1 MARLLFIIVLF
12 VVSLLVLKYVR
23 RKIDEQTLKLK
34 QQKLQQEKQ
43 AKKNKAGDML
53 KCQHCN
59 LHIPKDEAI
68 RQGDR
73 VFCSL
78 EHAKRH
84 LE

>member
-1 MARLLFIIVLF
+1 MARLLYIIVLF

-23 RKIDEQTLKLK
+23 RKIDERTNKLN
-34 QQKLQQEKQ
+34 Q
-43 AKKNKAGDML
+43 AKLNQSKQTGAKDML
-53 KCQHCN
+53 KCEHCA
-59 LHIPKDEAI
+59 LHIPKNEAI

-78 EHAKRH
+78 EHARKH

>member
-1 MARLLFIIVLF
+1 MARLLYIIVLF

-23 RKIDEQTLKLK
+23 MKIDEHTQNKHN
-34 QQKLQQEKQ
+34 Q
-43 AKKNKAGDML
+43 AKLNQSKQTGAKDML
-53 KCQHCN
+53 KCQHCD
-59 LHIPKDEAI
+59 LHIPKNEAI

-78 EHAKRH
+78 EHARKH